1 MKNKGFT
8 LVELLGVIVV
18 LAIIGGIATLA
29 ITNYIGNSKEKV
41 YRNYVAT
48 LKTTVE
54 DYLIDDFAKNG
65 NLLPNVGGS
74 RTFTLEELI
83 DAKVIEELKDPNG
96 GIWDPRETEV
106 IVTRKEDIVPDSD
119 FKFVANIDLTYD
131 VSLDCPGATVT
142 CENYTKA
149 DNCDLV
155 KK

>member
-18 LAIIGGIATLA
+18 LAIVGGIATLA

-74 RTFTLEELI
+74 RTFTLNDLI
-83 DAKVIEELKDPNG
+83 NAKVIEELKDPNG
-96 GIWDPRETEV
+96 GTCNQTTT
-106 IVTRKEDIVPDSD
+106 IVTVKRDVDTDINFS
-119 FKFVANIDLTYD
+119 LTYD
-131 VSLDCPGATVT
+131 VYLDCPKATLT
-142 CENYTKA
+142 CTNYTNANDCTLTYK
-149 DNCDLV
+149 
-155 KK
+155 

>member
-18 LAIIGGIATLA
+18 LAIVGGITTLA

-74 RTFTLEELI
+74 RTFTLNDLI
-83 DAKVIEELKDPNG
+83 NAKVIEELKDPNG
-96 GIWDPRETEV
+96 GTCNQTTTK
-106 IVTRKEDIVPDSD
+106 VTVKRDVDTDIN
-119 FKFVANIDLTYD
+119 FNLTYD
-131 VSLDCPGATVT
+131 VYLDCPKATLT
-142 CENYTKA
+142 CTNYTNANDCTLTYK
-149 DNCDLV
+149 
-155 KK
+155 

>member
-8 LVELLGVIVV
+8 LVELLGVVVV
-18 LAIIGGIATLA
+18 LAIVGGIVTLS

-74 RTFTLEELI
+74 RTFTLNDLI
-83 DAKVIEELKDPNG
+83 NAKVIEELKDPNG
-96 GIWDPRETEV
+96 GTCNQTTT
-106 IVTRKEDIVPDSD
+106 IVTVKRDVDTDIN
-119 FKFVANIDLTYD
+119 FNLTYD
-131 VSLDCPGATVT
+131 VYLDCPRATVT
-142 CENYTKA
+142 CTNYTNANDCTLTYK
-149 DNCDLV
+149 
-155 KK
+155 

>member
-1 MKNKGFT
+1 MKKNRKGFT

-18 LAIIGGIATLA
+18 LAIIGGIATLS

-65 NLLPNVGGS
+65 NLLPKVGES
-74 RTFTLEELI
+74 RIFTLEELI

-96 GIWDPRETEV
+96 GTCNPEETKV
-106 IVTRKEDIVPDSD
+106 IVKRGEDTDIN
-119 FKFVANIDLTYD
+119 FNLTYD
-131 VSLDCPGATVT
+131 VYLDCPRATVT
-142 CENYTKA
+142 CEDYTKA
-149 DNCDLV
+149 DDCELT
-155 KK
+155 

>member
-1 MKNKGFT
+1 MKKNRKGFT

-29 ITNYIGNSKEKV
+29 ITNYLGNSKEKV

-65 NLLPNVGGS
+65 NLLPNVGGN
-74 RTFTLEELI
+74 RTFTLKELI

-96 GIWDPRETEV
+96 GTCDPENTT
-106 IVTRKEDIVPDSD
+106 VTVKRGVDTDIN
-119 FKFVANIDLTYD
+119 FNLTYD
-131 VSLDCPGATVT
+131 VYLDCPRATLSCT
-142 CENYTKA
+142 NYTNANDCTLTYK
-149 DNCDLV
+149 
-155 KK
+155 

>member
-18 LAIIGGIATLA
+18 LAIVGGIATLA

-74 RTFTLEELI
+74 RTFTLNDLI
-83 DAKVIEELKDPNG
+83 NAKVIEELKDPNG
-96 GIWDPRETEV
+96 GTCNQTTT
-106 IVTRKEDIVPDSD
+106 IVTVKRDVDTDIN
-119 FKFVANIDLTYD
+119 FNLTYD
-131 VSLDCPGATVT
+131 VYLDCPRATVT
-142 CENYTKA
+142 CTNYTNANDCTLTYK
-149 DNCDLV
+149 
-155 KK
+155 

>member
-18 LAIIGGIATLA
+18 LAIVGGIATLA
-29 ITNYIGNSKEKV
+29 ITNYLGNSKEKV

-65 NLLPNVGGS
+65 NLLPKVGES

-96 GIWDPRETEV
+96 GTCNQTTTK
-106 IVTRKEDIVPDSD
+106 VTVKRDVDTDIN
-119 FKFVANIDLTYD
+119 FNLTYD
-131 VSLDCPGATVT
+131 VYLDCPRATLSCT
-142 CENYTKA
+142 NYTNANDCTLTYK
-149 DNCDLV
+149 
-155 KK
+155 

>member
-54 DYLIDDFAKNG
+54 DYLIDDLAKNG
-65 NLLPNVGGS
+65 NLLPKVGGS
-74 RTFTLEELI
+74 RTFTLNDLI
-83 DAKVIEELKDPNG
+83 NAKVIEELKDPNG
-96 GIWDPRETEV
+96 GTCNQTTTQ
-106 IVTRKEDIVPDSD
+106 VTVKRGVDTDVN
-119 FKFVANIDLTYD
+119 FNLTYD
-131 VSLDCPGATVT
+131 VYLDCPRATVT
-142 CENYTKA
+142 CTNSTNANDCTLTYK
-149 DNCDLV
+149 
-155 KK
+155 

>member
-74 RTFTLEELI
+74 RTFTLNDLI
-83 DAKVIEELKDPNG
+83 NAKVIEELKDPNG
-96 GIWDPRETEV
+96 GTCNQTTT
-106 IVTRKEDIVPDSD
+106 IVTVKRDVDTDIN
-119 FKFVANIDLTYD
+119 FNLTYD
-131 VSLDCPGATVT
+131 VYLDCPRATLT
-142 CENYTKA
+142 CTNYTNANDCTLTYK
-149 DNCDLV
+149 
-155 KK
+155 

>member
-18 LAIIGGIATLA
+18 LAIVGGIATLA
-29 ITNYIGNSKEKV
+29 ITNYLGNSKEKV

-74 RTFTLEELI
+74 RTFTLNDLI
-83 DAKVIEELKDPNG
+83 NAKVIEELKDPNG
-96 GIWDPRETEV
+96 GTCNQTTTKV
-106 IVTRKEDIVPDSD
+106 IVKRDVDTDIN
-119 FKFVANIDLTYD
+119 FNLTYD
-131 VSLDCPGATVT
+131 VYLDCPRATVT
-142 CENYTKA
+142 CTNYTNANDCTLTYK
-149 DNCDLV
+149 
-155 KK
+155 

>member
-18 LAIIGGIATLA
+18 LAIVGGIATLA

-74 RTFTLEELI
+74 RTFTLNDLI
-83 DAKVIEELKDPNG
+83 HAKVIEELKDPNG
-96 GIWDPRETEV
+96 GTCNQTTT
-106 IVTRKEDIVPDSD
+106 IVTVKRDVDTDIN
-119 FKFVANIDLTYD
+119 FNLTYD
-131 VSLDCPGATVT
+131 VYLDCPRATVT
-142 CENYTKA
+142 CTNYTNANDCTLTYK
-149 DNCDLV
+149 
-155 KK
+155 

>member
-18 LAIIGGIATLA
+18 LAIVGGIATLA
-29 ITNYIGNSKEKV
+29 ITNYLGNSKEKV

-74 RTFTLEELI
+74 RTFTLNDLI
-83 DAKVIEELKDPNG
+83 NAKVIEELKDPNG
-96 GIWDPRETEV
+96 GTCNQTTT
-106 IVTRKEDIVPDSD
+106 IVTVKRDVDTDINFS
-119 FKFVANIDLTYD
+119 LTYD
-131 VSLDCPGATVT
+131 VYLDCPKATLT
-142 CENYTKA
+142 CTNYTNANDCTLTYK
-149 DNCDLV
+149 
-155 KK
+155 

>member
-29 ITNYIGNSKEKV
+29 ITNYIGDSKEKV

-74 RTFTLEELI
+74 RTFTLNDLI
-83 DAKVIEELKDPNG
+83 HAKVIEELKDPNG
-96 GIWDPRETEV
+96 GTCNQTTT
-106 IVTRKEDIVPDSD
+106 IVTVKRDVDTDIN
-119 FKFVANIDLTYD
+119 FNLTYD
-131 VSLDCPGATVT
+131 VYLDCPRATVT
-142 CENYTKA
+142 CTNYTNANDCTLTYK
-149 DNCDLV
+149 
-155 KK
+155 

>member
-1 MKNKGFT
+1 MKTNRKGFT

-74 RTFTLEELI
+74 RTFTLNDLI
-83 DAKVIEELKDPNG
+83 HAKVIEELKDPNG
-96 GIWDPRETEV
+96 GTCNQTTT
-106 IVTRKEDIVPDSD
+106 IVTVKRDVDTDIN
-119 FKFVANIDLTYD
+119 FNLTYD
-131 VSLDCPGATVT
+131 VYLDCPRATLT
-142 CENYTKA
+142 CTNYTNANDCTLTYK
-149 DNCDLV
+149 
-155 KK
+155 

>member
-65 NLLPNVGGS
+65 NLLPNVEGS
-74 RTFTLEELI
+74 RTFTLKELI

-96 GIWDPRETEV
+96 GTCNQTTTQ
-106 IVTRKEDIVPDSD
+106 VTVKRGVDTDVN
-119 FKFVANIDLTYD
+119 FNLTYD
-131 VSLDCPGATVT
+131 VYLYCPRATVT

-149 DNCDLV
+149 DNCYLV

>member
-74 RTFTLEELI
+74 RTFTLNDLI
-83 DAKVIEELKDPNG
+83 HAKVIEELKDPNG
-96 GIWDPRETEV
+96 GTCNQTTT
-106 IVTRKEDIVPDSD
+106 IVTVKRDVDTDIN
-119 FKFVANIDLTYD
+119 FNLTYD
-131 VSLDCPGATVT
+131 VYLDCPRATVT
-142 CENYTKA
+142 CTNYTNANDCTLTYK
-149 DNCDLV
+149 
-155 KK
+155 

>member
-18 LAIIGGIATLA
+18 LAIVGGIATLA

-74 RTFTLEELI
+74 RTFTLNDLI
-83 DAKVIEELKDPNG
+83 NAKVIEELKDPNG
-96 GIWDPRETEV
+96 GTCNQTTT
-106 IVTRKEDIVPDSD
+106 IVTVKRDVDTDINFS
-119 FKFVANIDLTYD
+119 LTYD
-131 VSLDCPGATVT
+131 VYLDCPRAIVT
-142 CENYTKA
+142 CTNYTNANDCTLTYK
-149 DNCDLV
+149 
-155 KK
+155 

>member
-29 ITNYIGNSKEKV
+29 ITNYLGNSKEKV

-74 RTFTLEELI
+74 RTFTLNDLI
-83 DAKVIEELKDPNG
+83 NAKVIEELKDPNG
-96 GIWDPRETEV
+96 GTCNQTTT
-106 IVTRKEDIVPDSD
+106 IVTVKRDVDTDIN
-119 FKFVANIDLTYD
+119 FNLTYD
-131 VSLDCPGATVT
+131 VYLDCPRATVT
-142 CENYTKA
+142 CTNYTNANDCTLTYK
-149 DNCDLV
+149 
-155 KK
+155 

>member
-18 LAIIGGIATLA
+18 LAIVGGIATLA

-65 NLLPNVGGS
+65 NLLPNVRES
-74 RTFTLEELI
+74 RTFTLNDLI
-83 DAKVIEELKDPNG
+83 NAKVIEELKDPNG
-96 GIWDPRETEV
+96 GTCNQTTT
-106 IVTRKEDIVPDSD
+106 IVTVKRDVDTDIN
-119 FKFVANIDLTYD
+119 FNLTYD
-131 VSLDCPGATVT
+131 VYLDCPRATVT
-142 CENYTKA
+142 CTNYTNANDCTLTYK
-149 DNCDLV
+149 
-155 KK
+155 

>member
-18 LAIIGGIATLA
+18 LAIVGGIVTLS

-74 RTFTLEELI
+74 RTFTLNDLI
-83 DAKVIEELKDPNG
+83 NAKVIEELKDPNG
-96 GIWDPRETEV
+96 GTCNQTTT
-106 IVTRKEDIVPDSD
+106 IVTVKRDVDTDIN
-119 FKFVANIDLTYD
+119 FNLTYD
-131 VSLDCPGATVT
+131 VYLDCPRATVT
-142 CENYTKA
+142 CTNYTNANDCTLTYK
-149 DNCDLV
+149 
-155 KK
+155 

>member
-18 LAIIGGIATLA
+18 LAIVGGIATLA
-29 ITNYIGNSKEKV
+29 ITNYLGNSKEKV

-74 RTFTLEELI
+74 RTFTLNDLI
-83 DAKVIEELKDPNG
+83 HAKVIEELKDPNG
-96 GIWDPRETEV
+96 GTCNQTTT
-106 IVTRKEDIVPDSD
+106 IVTVKRDVNTDIN
-119 FKFVANIDLTYD
+119 FNLTYD
-131 VSLDCPGATVT
+131 VYLDCPRATLT
-142 CENYTKA
+142 CTNYTNANDCTLTYK
-149 DNCDLV
+149 
-155 KK
+155 

>member
-18 LAIIGGIATLA
+18 LAIVGGIATLA
-29 ITNYIGNSKEKV
+29 ITNYLGNSKEKV

-74 RTFTLEELI
+74 RTFTLNDLI
-83 DAKVIEELKDPNG
+83 HAKVIEELKDPNG
-96 GIWDPRETEV
+96 GTCNQTTT
-106 IVTRKEDIVPDSD
+106 IVTVKRDVDTDIN
-119 FKFVANIDLTYD
+119 FNLTYD
-131 VSLDCPGATVT
+131 VYLDCPRATVT
-142 CENYTKA
+142 CTNYTNANDCTLTYK
-149 DNCDLV
+149 
-155 KK
+155 

>member
-48 LKTTVE
+48 LKTTLE

-74 RTFTLEELI
+74 RTFTLNDLI
-83 DAKVIEELKDPNG
+83 NAKVIEELKDPNG
-96 GIWDPRETEV
+96 GTCNQTTT
-106 IVTRKEDIVPDSD
+106 IVTVKRDVDTDIN
-119 FKFVANIDLTYD
+119 FNLTYD
-131 VSLDCPGATVT
+131 VYLDCPRATLT
-142 CENYTKA
+142 CTNYTNANDCTLTYK
-149 DNCDLV
+149 
-155 KK
+155 

>member
-18 LAIIGGIATLA
+18 LAIVGGIATLA
-29 ITNYIGNSKEKV
+29 ITNYLGNSKEKV

-74 RTFTLEELI
+74 RTFTLNDLI
-83 DAKVIEELKDPNG
+83 HAKVIEELKDPNG
-96 GIWDPRETEV
+96 GTCNQTTTK
-106 IVTRKEDIVPDSD
+106 VTVKRDVDTDIN
-119 FKFVANIDLTYD
+119 FNLTYD
-131 VSLDCPGATVT
+131 VYLDCPRATLSCT
-142 CENYTKA
+142 NYTNANDCTLTYK
-149 DNCDLV
+149 
-155 KK
+155 

>member
-18 LAIIGGIATLA
+18 LAIVGGIATLA
-29 ITNYIGNSKEKV
+29 ITNYLGNSKEKV

-74 RTFTLEELI
+74 RTFTLNDLI
-83 DAKVIEELKDPNG
+83 NAKVIEELKDPNG
-96 GIWDPRETEV
+96 GICNQTTT
-106 IVTRKEDIVPDSD
+106 IVTVKRDVDTDIN
-119 FKFVANIDLTYD
+119 FNLTYD
-131 VSLDCPGATVT
+131 VYLDCPRATLT
-142 CENYTKA
+142 CTNYTNANDCTLTYK
-149 DNCDLV
+149 
-155 KK
+155 

>member
-8 LVELLGVIVV
+8 LIELLGVIVV

-74 RTFTLEELI
+74 RTFTLNDLI
-83 DAKVIEELKDPNG
+83 NAKVIEELKDPNG
-96 GIWDPRETEV
+96 GTCNQTTT
-106 IVTRKEDIVPDSD
+106 IVTVKRDVDTDINFS
-119 FKFVANIDLTYD
+119 LTYD
-131 VSLDCPGATVT
+131 VYLDCPKATLT
-142 CENYTKA
+142 CTNYTNANDCTLTYK
-149 DNCDLV
+149 
-155 KK
+155 

>member
-74 RTFTLEELI
+74 RTFTLNDLI
-83 DAKVIEELKDPNG
+83 NAKVIEELKDPNG
-96 GIWDPRETEV
+96 GTCNQTTT
-106 IVTRKEDIVPDSD
+106 IVTVKRDVDTDIN
-119 FKFVANIDLTYD
+119 FNLTYD
-131 VSLDCPGATVT
+131 VYLDCPRATVT
-142 CENYTKA
+142 CTNYTNANDCTLTYK
-149 DNCDLV
+149 
-155 KK
+155 

>member
-18 LAIIGGIATLA
+18 LAIVGGIATLA

-74 RTFTLEELI
+74 RTFTLNDLI
-83 DAKVIEELKDPNG
+83 NAKVIEELKDPNG
-96 GIWDPRETEV
+96 GTCNQTTT
-106 IVTRKEDIVPDSD
+106 IVTVKRDVDTDIN
-119 FKFVANIDLTYD
+119 FNLTYD
-131 VSLDCPGATVT
+131 VYLDCPRATLSCT
-142 CENYTKA
+142 NYTNANDCTLTYK
-149 DNCDLV
+149 
-155 KK
+155 

>member
-18 LAIIGGIATLA
+18 LAIVGGIATLA

-74 RTFTLEELI
+74 RTFTLNDLI
-83 DAKVIEELKDPNG
+83 HAKVIEELKDPNG
-96 GIWDPRETEV
+96 GTCNQTTT
-106 IVTRKEDIVPDSD
+106 IVTVKRDVETDINFS
-119 FKFVANIDLTYD
+119 LTYD
-131 VSLDCPGATVT
+131 VYLDCPKATLT
-142 CENYTKA
+142 CTNYTNANDCTLTYK
-149 DNCDLV
+149 
-155 KK
+155 

>member
-18 LAIIGGIATLA
+18 LAIVGGIATLA

-65 NLLPNVGGS
+65 NLLPNVGGR
-74 RTFTLEELI
+74 RTFTLNDLI
-83 DAKVIEELKDPNG
+83 NAKVIEELKDPNG
-96 GIWDPRETEV
+96 GTCNQTTT
-106 IVTRKEDIVPDSD
+106 IVTVKRDVDTDIN
-119 FKFVANIDLTYD
+119 FNLTYD
-131 VSLDCPGATVT
+131 VYLDCPRATVT
-142 CENYTKA
+142 CTNYTNANDCTLTYK
-149 DNCDLV
+149 
-155 KK
+155 

>member
-18 LAIIGGIATLA
+18 LAIVGGIATLA

-74 RTFTLEELI
+74 STFTLNDLI
-83 DAKVIEELKDPNG
+83 NAKVIEELKDPNG
-96 GIWDPRETEV
+96 GTCNQTTT
-106 IVTRKEDIVPDSD
+106 IVTVKRDVDTDIN
-119 FKFVANIDLTYD
+119 FNLTYD
-131 VSLDCPGATVT
+131 VYLDCPRATVT
-142 CENYTKA
+142 CTNYTNANDCTLTYK
-149 DNCDLV
+149 
-155 KK
+155 

>member
-41 YRNYVAT
+41 YRNYVAN

-65 NLLPNVGGS
+65 NLLPNVDES
-74 RTFTLEELI
+74 IIFTLEELI

-96 GIWDPRETEV
+96 GTCDQTTTK
-106 IVTRKEDIVPDSD
+106 VTVKRDVDTDIN
-119 FKFVANIDLTYD
+119 FNLTYD
-131 VSLDCPGATVT
+131 VYLDCPKATLT
-142 CENYTKA
+142 CTNYTKA
-149 DNCDLV
+149 DDCTLIY
-155 KK
+155 K

>member
-18 LAIIGGIATLA
+18 IAIVGGIATLA

-74 RTFTLEELI
+74 RTFTLNDLI
-83 DAKVIEELKDPNG
+83 NAKVIEELKDPNG
-96 GIWDPRETEV
+96 GTCNQTTT
-106 IVTRKEDIVPDSD
+106 IVTVKRDVDTDIN
-119 FKFVANIDLTYD
+119 FNLTYD
-131 VSLDCPGATVT
+131 VYLDCPRATLSCT
-142 CENYTKA
+142 NYTNANDCTLTYK
-149 DNCDLV
+149 
-155 KK
+155 

>member
-74 RTFTLEELI
+74 RTFTLNDLI
-83 DAKVIEELKDPNG
+83 HAKVIEELKDPNG
-96 GIWDPRETEV
+96 GTCNQTTT
-106 IVTRKEDIVPDSD
+106 IVTVKRDVDTDIN
-119 FKFVANIDLTYD
+119 FNLTYD
-131 VSLDCPGATVT
+131 VYLDCPRATLT
-142 CENYTKA
+142 CTNYTNANDCTLTYK
-149 DNCDLV
+149 
-155 KK
+155 

>member
-18 LAIIGGIATLA
+18 LAIISGIATLA

-74 RTFTLEELI
+74 RTFTLNDLI
-83 DAKVIEELKDPNG
+83 NAKVIEELKDPNG
-96 GIWDPRETEV
+96 GTCNQTTT
-106 IVTRKEDIVPDSD
+106 IVTVKRDVDTDIN
-119 FKFVANIDLTYD
+119 FNLTYD
-131 VSLDCPGATVT
+131 VYLDCPKATLI
-142 CENYTKA
+142 CANYTNANDCTLTYK
-149 DNCDLV
+149 
-155 KK
+155 